1 MASSTRTR
9 SQDQTQPLRRVRGQS
24 AVRTRFQ
31 LQDLNRGWH
40 MWTFQLNRIVF
51 FTVVLLVSEVFAQ
64 TTQGGIVGTIR
75 DQKGAQIV
83 GAKVMVTS
91 PSTGLQRETTTA
103 DNGIFRI
110 IALPTGVYEI
120 KAEAAGFATATTT
133 GVEVGIDQI
142 RTVDVVLHV
151 GAKAEVVEVKADA
164 ALTQTETSKLGEI
177 IDNRKVEDL
186 PLNGRDFA
194 QLARLNPGVAASG
207 GGGGQQGGEGGVSGF
222 SSNGQRS
229 TSNNFLVDGVD
240 NNDSFGGTA
249 AQIPSIDSIQEFEV
263 QTNTFS
269 AEYGRNTGSVVNLVT
284 KSGSNQLHGSLY
296 EFFRNDALDARNF
309 FNDSNFAKSA
319 LHLNQFGGTLGGPI
333 VKSRTFFFLNY
344 EGFRRQAGIT
354 RITNVPTTAEREGQ
368 FLDNNG
374 NPITIAVNTVSAQI
388 FNTLFP
394 QPNLN
399 SSSGNYISSPVQ
411 RDATDQFLVKVDH
424 HLRGSDTLSAR
435 YSRTRVDTFFPFT
448 PGQSGTNI
456 PGYGVNDDGANHLIA
471 LSYTRVVGP
480 RTLNEARFGFTRSN
494 ILLATE
500 PGPKAADFG
509 FNTGWAANSPLSLGN
524 IPQLAFAG
532 GFVGGS
538 SSITN
543 LGGGID
549 QPNRTATNTS
559 QWIDSL
565 SHTTAR
571 HSFKVGGDI
580 RYQQLNRLYDLAFSG
595 QITFSGLD
603 NTAGTDSDGNPAN
616 IPNALIDFE
625 QGIPDG
631 ALQFVGD
638 SHRNFRS
645 SSYGLFAQDTFKLRP
660 NVTLNYGLRY
670 ELNTVLHEAHG
681 RLSSWRPQNYTTFL
695 DPTNPNIQNDLAALE
710 ASGVVTQGQVGGIY
724 DGAHHNFAPRIGIAW
739 DLFGKGKTVMRTG
752 YGLFYET
759 IIGNIPGNVMLNPPF
774 LPDFFTP
781 FPFASWPNAFAP
793 SGFPVITVTS
803 QNMPTP
809 YAQHYN
815 LIFQQELPART
826 LLEVGYVGTSGTK
839 LPRFRQI
846 DQAYITQ
853 PQIDRLSPDV
863 VTRMEL
869 MWIPAPVAQ
878 FLSGHINL
886 IPSIARVPYF
896 GYAQIFQA
904 EDTISSNY
912 NSLQVKVD
920 KRFSHGLSSL
930 LAYTWSKSIDGASVF
945 FGSGA
950 NATTIFPQDNYNLAA
965 ERGNSDFDIR
975 HRLSWSFLYQ
985 IPTAHGLPKT
995 IGDGWQIGAILRLQ
1009 TGQPLSVLS
1018 GQDNSSTGLG
1028 NDRPNVVGD
1037 PNAGPHTVSRWFNTV
1052 AFTQNAILTF
1062 GNAGRNIVTGPG
1074 FHNLDFSVLKNTKI
1088 HESVNLQFRAEFFN
1102 IANHPSFALPAN
1114 ILAAPNFGTLFQTP
1128 DAAQNNVGLG
1138 SGGPRLI
1145 QLAVKLSF

>member
-1 MASSTRTR
+1 
-9 SQDQTQPLRRVRGQS
+9 
-24 AVRTRFQ
+24 
-31 LQDLNRGWH
+31 
-40 MWTFQLNRIVF
+40 MWTFQLNRMVL
-51 FTVVLLVSEVFAQ
+51 FTVVLLAGKVFAQ

-75 DQKGAQIV
+75 DQEGAQIV
-83 GAKVMVTS
+83 GAKVKVTS

-120 KAEAAGFATATTT
+120 EAEAAGFATGTTT

-142 RTVDVVLHV
+142 RTVDIELHI
-151 GAKAEVVEVKADA
+151 GTKAEVVEVRADA
-164 ALTQTETSKLGEI
+164 ALTQTESSKLGEI

-296 EFFRNDALDARNF
+296 EFFRNSALDARNF

-319 LHLNQFGGTLGGPI
+319 LRLNQFGGTLGGPI

-354 RITNVPTTAEREGQ
+354 RITNVPTTLEREGQ
-368 FLDNNG
+368 FLDSHG

-388 FNTLFP
+388 FHTLFP

-471 LSYTRVVGP
+471 LSYTRVVSP

-494 ILLATE
+494 ISLATE

-509 FNTGWAANSPLSLGN
+509 FNTGWAANSLLSLGN

-549 QPNRTATNTS
+549 QPNRTATNTF
-559 QWIDSL
+559 QWIDHL

-580 RYQQLNRLYDLAFSG
+580 RYLQLNRLYDLAFSG

-603 NTAGTDSDGNPAN
+603 NLAGIDGSGNPVN
-616 IPNALIDFE
+616 IPNALIDFA

-774 LPDFFTP
+774 LPDFFNS

-793 SGFPVITVTS
+793 SGFPVLTIT
-803 QNMPTP
+803 QQHLRTP

-815 LIFQQELPART
+815 FGIQHQLPGRM
-826 LLEVGYVGTSGTK
+826 LLDLAYVGTTGTK
-839 LPRFRQI
+839 LPRFVQI
-846 DQAYITQ
+846 DQAYITK
-853 PQIDRLSPDV
+853 PQIDTLTPSV
-863 VTRMEL
+863 VARMEL
-869 MWIPAPVAQ
+869 I
-878 FLSGHINL
+878 G
-886 IPSIARVPYF
+886 IPSGAANFLYDNQLWGFMPSIVRTPYF
-896 GYAQIFQA
+896 GFAQLFQA
-904 EDTISSNY
+904 EDAVSSNY
-912 NSLQVKVD
+912 HSLQAKLD
-920 KRFSHGLSSL
+920 KRFSNGLSF
-930 LAYTWSKSIDGASVF
+930 LASYTWSHSIDGASVF

-975 HRLSWSFLYQ
+975 QRLSWSFTYEL
-985 IPTAHGLPKT
+985 PLLHSLPKL
-995 IGDGWQIGAILRLQ
+995 IGEGWQVGGILTLQ
-1009 TGQPLSVLS
+1009 TGQPFSVLTGKGLS
-1018 GQDNSSTGLG
+1018 GTGLG
-1028 NDRPNVVGD
+1028 NDRPNLVGD
-1037 PNAGPHTVSRWFNTV
+1037 PNAGPHTVQKWFNTA
-1052 AFTQNAILTF
+1052 AFVDNQPLTF
-1062 GNAGRNIVTGPG
+1062 GTAGRNIIVGPG
-1074 FHNLDFSVLKNTKI
+1074 YRDFDFSLLKNMKVG
-1088 HESVNLQFRAEFFN
+1088 EKFNAQFRAEFFN
-1102 IANHPSFALPAN
+1102 ITNHPSFALPSN
-1114 ILAAPNFGTLFQTP
+1114 IAAAPNFGAFFTTP

-1138 SGGPRLI
+1138 SGGPRLV
-1145 QLAVKLSF
+1145 QFALKLSF

>member
-1 MASSTRTR
+1 
-9 SQDQTQPLRRVRGQS
+9 
-24 AVRTRFQ
+24 
-31 LQDLNRGWH
+31 
-40 MWTFQLNRIVF
+40 MWTSKLNRILF
-51 FTVVLLVSEVFAQ
+51 FVVVLLVNEVFAQ
-64 TTQGGIVGTIR
+64 TTQGGIVGGIR

-83 GAKVMVTS
+83 GAKVTVTS
-91 PSTGLQRETTTA
+91 PSTGLQRETSTA

-110 IALPTGVYEI
+110 NALPTGVYQI
-120 KAEAAGFATATTT
+120 KAEAAGFATSTIT
-133 GVEVGIDQI
+133 GIEVGIDQI
-142 RTVDVVLHV
+142 RTIDIVLRV
-151 GAKAEVVEVKADA
+151 GSKAEVVEVQADA

-194 QLARLNPGVAASG
+194 QLARLNPGVASSG

-284 KSGSNQLHGSLY
+284 KSGSNHLHGSVY

-309 FNDSNFAKSA
+309 FNESDFAKSA

-333 VKSRTFFFLNY
+333 VTNKTFFFLNY

-354 RITNVPTTAEREGQ
+354 RITNVPTLAERQGQ

-374 NPITIAVNTVSAQI
+374 NPITISVNPVSAQI

-394 QPNLN
+394 PPNLT
-399 SSSGNYISSPVQ
+399 SSSGNFISSPTQ

-424 HLRGSDTLSAR
+424 HLGASDTLSAR
-435 YSRTRVDTFFPFT
+435 YSRTRVDIFFPFT

-456 PGYGVNDDGANHLIA
+456 AGYGVNDDGANQLVA
-471 LSYTRVVGP
+471 LSYTRVISP

-500 PGPKAADFG
+500 AGPQAATFG
-509 FNTGWAANSPLSLGN
+509 FNTGWPANSTLNLGN

-549 QPNRTATNTS
+549 QPNRTATNTF
-559 QWIDSL
+559 QWIDNL

-603 NTAGTDSDGNPAN
+603 NLAGTDSGGNPVN
-616 IPNALIDFE
+616 IPNALIDFA

-638 SHRNFRS
+638 SHRNFRN

-695 DPTNPNIQNDLAALE
+695 DPTNPNIQNDLPALE

-724 DGAHHNFAPRIGIAW
+724 DGDHNNFAPRIGVAW
-739 DLFGKGKTVMRTG
+739 DLFGNGKTVLRTG

-781 FPFASWPNAFAP
+781 FPFASWPNPFGP
-793 SGFPVITVTS
+793 SGFPVLTITQ
-803 QNMPTP
+803 QNLRTP
-809 YAQHYN
+809 YAQHFN
-815 LIFQQELPART
+815 FGIQHQLPGRM
-826 LLEVGYVGTSGTK
+826 LLDVAYVGTTGTK
-839 LPRFRQI
+839 LPRFVQI
-846 DQAYITQ
+846 DQAYITKQ
-853 PQIDRLSPDV
+853 KIDTLKLPDV
-863 VTRMEL
+863 PGVPAVVARMEL
-869 MWIPAPVAQ
+869 LGIPSSVAQ
-878 FLSGHINL
+878 FLYDNQLWGAM
-886 IPSIARVPYF
+886 PSIVRTPYF
-896 GYAQIFQA
+896 GFAQLFQA
-904 EDTISSNY
+904 QDSVSSNY
-912 NSLQVKVD
+912 HSLQAKLD
-920 KRFSHGLSSL
+920 KRFSNGLSF
-930 LAYTWSKSIDGASVF
+930 LASYTWSHSIDGASVF

-975 HRLSWSFLYQ
+975 QRLSWSFTYQ
-985 IPTAHGLPKT
+985 VPALHSLPKLL
-995 IGDGWQIGAILRLQ
+995 GEGWQVGGILTLQ
-1009 TGQPLSVLS
+1009 TGQPFSVLTGKGLS
-1018 GQDNSSTGLG
+1018 GTGLG
-1028 NDRPNVVGD
+1028 NDRPDLVGD
-1037 PNAGPHTVSRWFNTV
+1037 PNAGPHTVQKWFNTA
-1052 AFTQNAILTF
+1052 AFVDNQPLTF
-1062 GNAGRNIVTGPG
+1062 GDAGRNIVVGPG
-1074 FHNLDFSVLKNTKI
+1074 YRDFDFSVLKNMKI
-1088 HESVNLQFRAEFFN
+1088 GEKANAQFRAEFFN
-1102 IANHPSFALPAN
+1102 ITNHPSFALPAN
-1114 ILAAPNFGTLFQTP
+1114 ISAAPNFGALFTTP

-1145 QLAVKLSF
+1145 QFALKFSF

>member
-1 MASSTRTR
+1 MSFIRIAKASIS
-9 SQDQTQPLRRVRGQS
+9 LGF
-24 AVRTRFQ
+24 AI
-31 LQDLNRGWH
+31 L
-40 MWTFQLNRIVF
+40 
-51 FTVVLLVSEVFAQ
+51 TVGGAWSQ

-75 DQKGAQIV
+75 DEKGAAVV
-83 GAKVMVTS
+83 GAKITIS
-91 PSTGLQRETTTA
+91 NPATALQRTTTSA
-103 DNGIFRI
+103 DNGVYRVE
-110 IALPTGVYEI
+110 ALPTGTYEVQ
-120 KAEAAGFATATTT
+120 AEQPGFAVTLAR
-133 GVEVGIDQI
+133 GIEVGVDQT
-142 RTVDVVLHV
+142 RTVDLTVRVS
-151 GAKAEVVEVKADA
+151 AKAEVVNVEANA
-164 ALTQTETSKLGEI
+164 NLTQMESSKVGEI

-194 QLARLNPGVAASG
+194 QLARLNPGVAVSG
-207 GGGGQQGGEGGVSGF
+207 GGGGQQGGEGNVSGF

-229 TSNNFLVDGVD
+229 TSNNFMVDGVD
-240 NNDSFGGTA
+240 NNNYFAGEA
-249 AQIPSIDSIQEFEV
+249 AQLPSIDSIQEFEV
-263 QTNTFS
+263 QTNTFA
-269 AEYGRNTGSVVNLVT
+269 AEYGRNSGSVVNLVT
-284 KSGSNQLHGSLY
+284 KSGTNRLHGSAY
-296 EFFRNDALDARNF
+296 EFLRNDALDARNY
-309 FNDSNFAKSA
+309 FNDNRFAKPP
-319 LHLNQFGGTLGGPI
+319 LRLNQFGGTLGGPI
-333 VKSRTFFFLNY
+333 LKNKTFFFLNY
-344 EGFRRQAGIT
+344 EGFRRSAGIT
-354 RITNVPTTAEREGQ
+354 RITNVPTLAERAGQ
-368 FLDNNG
+368 FTDANG
-374 NPITIAVNTVSAQI
+374 NPVAVPVTSTSATV
-388 FNTLFP
+388 FNLFP
-394 QPNLN
+394 LPNLN
-399 SSSGNYISSPVQ
+399 DPTGNFISSPEQ
-411 RDATDQFLVKVDH
+411 RDATDQFLVKLDH
-424 HLRGSDTLSAR
+424 RLRSSDNVSAR
-435 YSRTRVDTFFPFT
+435 YSRTRADIFFPFT

-456 PGYGVNDDGANHLIA
+456 PGWGVNDNGTNHLIA
-471 LSYTRVVGP
+471 IPYTRVFTP

-494 ILLATE
+494 INLATQ
-500 PGPKAADFG
+500 PGPTAAQFG
-509 FNTGWAANSPLSLGN
+509 FNTGIPANAPMGLGN
-524 IPQLAFAG
+524 IPQITFSG
-532 GFVGGS
+532 GFVSGS
-538 SSITN
+538 ASVTN

-549 QPNRTATNTS
+549 QPSRTAINTF
-559 QWIDSL
+559 QWVDNL
-565 SHTTAR
+565 AHTTAR
-571 HSFKVGGDI
+571 HSFKVGGNVA
-580 RYQQLNRLYDLAFSG
+580 YTQLNRLYDLAFNG
-595 QITFSGLD
+595 QISFSGTN
-603 NTAGTDSDGNPAN
+603 NTAGAGGTN
-616 IPNALIDFE
+616 IPNALVDFA
-625 QGIPDG
+625 QGLPNG
-631 ALQFVGD
+631 ALQFIGD
-638 SHRNFRS
+638 SHRNFRTT
-645 SSYGLFAQDTFKLRP
+645 SYGFFAQDSFKLFR
-660 NVTLNYGLRY
+660 NLTLNYGLRY
-670 ELNTVLHEAHG
+670 ELNTVLREAHG
-681 RLSSWRPQNYTTFL
+681 RLSTFRPQNFSTYL
-695 DPTNPNIQNDLAALE
+695 SPTVDQTNLAALQ
-710 ASGVVTQGQVGGIY
+710 ASGIVTQSQVSGIY
-724 DGAHHNFAPRIGIAW
+724 NADHNNFAPRVGLAW
-739 DLFGKGKTVMRTG
+739 DFRGNRKSVMRAG
-752 YGLFYET
+752 YGVFYET

-774 LPDFFTP
+774 LPDYFNSA
-781 FPFASWPNAFAP
+781 PFAQWPNAFAP

-869 MWIPAPVAQ
+869 MGIPAPVAQ

-912 NSLQVKVD
+912 NSLQVKLD

-995 IGDGWQIGAILRLQ
+995 IGDGWQIGAILSLQ

-1074 FHNLDFSVLKNTKI
+1074 FHNLDFSVLKNTRI